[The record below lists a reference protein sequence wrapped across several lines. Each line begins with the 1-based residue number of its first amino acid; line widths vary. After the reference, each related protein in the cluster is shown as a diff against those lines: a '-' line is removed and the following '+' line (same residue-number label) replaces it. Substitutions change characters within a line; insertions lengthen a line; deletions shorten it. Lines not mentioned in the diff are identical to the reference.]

1 MIAKSSAESEYRSLS
16 LVAIEVIWLQSLFTE
31 LGVKIEYVPIIWCDN
46 TGAKALID
54 NPIFHSRTKHI
65 EVDIHFIRE
74 KVANKVLEVRYVPTK
89 LQKVDLFTKALSA
102 SRFCFLRDQLFLKEP
117 QLRLRRSVD

>member
-1 MIAKSSAESEYRSLS
+1 MVAKSSAESEYRSLS
-16 LVAIEVIWLQSLFTE
+16 STATKVIWLQSLFTE
-31 LGVKIEYVPIIWCDN
+31 LGVKIESVPILWCDN
-46 TGAKALID
+46 TGAKALTD

-74 KVANKVLEVRYVPTK
+74 KVANKVLEVRYVPTE
-89 LQKVDLFTKALSA
+89 LQNTDLFTKALLA
-102 SRFCFLRDQLFLKEP
+102 SRFCFLRDQLFLKAS